1 MNRLYEFTPGLMTS
15 EVLISISMGR
25 DREIARIESILE
37 NASNGGGLSNPIF
50 IGPKGIG
57 KTHILNIIYRSI
69 AGDRKMNEKIA
80 LLAERFIPVLF
91 SEEEYVS
98 DITKFVLTIL
108 RYLPNSPG
116 GKSISIPSELTNP
129 TRITEKERM
138 AAVSFLKKFKEK
150 TGKFLLLFIDNIN
163 DIIGNFTRE
172 DQAALRDILM
182 TTDAVLII
190 GAAPTLFDAIIN
202 YNEPFY
208 NFFETIRLSDFSY
221 KETTEL
227 LNRFASIEANDELK
241 ETIKKSKS
249 KIKAIHELTGGNPR
263 LILTLIKIIDEGDVA
278 SAEDMLITLLD
289 KLSSYFR
296 ERMRDLAKQQMEIID
311 IMARAE
317 TLLTPTEI
325 AAAIQLPVNT
335 VNSQLA
341 RLEKNGYVKN
351 TTPKRKRTVFYDINE
366 RLFSLWRQMRVD
378 AGRKR
383 LSLIVRFYE
392 IWFSKEELQSYLDKT
407 LNDII
412 EKGISDECELDK
424 YIDMLYYY
432 KEALPEFKGID
443 EAYVALQKGNYKA
456 AIVMLEKKI
465 KNNHNDYLT
474 WYSLGLAYSIIGQHN
489 KAIDAYN
496 HSIEINSDDYSTW
509 YNLGLAYSKIGQYD
523 KAIDAYNHSI
533 KINPDDYSTWNN
545 LGFTYSKIGQYDKA
559 IDAFNHSIE
568 INSDDYITWNN
579 LGNAYYLTKEYEK
592 AIDAYNHSLDI
603 NTNRYIIWNNLGNAY
618 YKAGQYENAIIAYLH
633 SVKIKPDR
641 LDTLRNL
648 FILFD
653 LTFTNESIK
662 GNTANAT
669 DALQKM
675 LEVSSTTI
683 LKKEIQDFFVKSFT
697 KIAKSK
703 KYDFLRLSLD
713 AIKKAG
719 EDELYELLMPFDI
732 IVRFQE
738 TKNENVIERLK
749 PEVRTIVDAI
759 MKEIEMATETHAEA
773 MQATTRTSSR

>member
-37 NASNGGGLSNPIF
+37 NASSGGGLSNPIF

-80 LLAERFIPVLF
+80 PLAERFIPVLF

-116 GKSISIPSELTNP
+116 GKSISIPKELTYP
-129 TRITEKERM
+129 TRITEKEKA
-138 AAVSFLKKFKEK
+138 AAVSFLKTFKEK
-150 TGKFLLLFIDNIN
+150 TGKILLLFIDNIN

-172 DQAALRDILM
+172 DQSALRDILM

-202 YNEPFY
+202 YDEPFY

-227 LNRFASIEANDELK
+227 LNRFASIEGNDELK

-335 VNSQLA
+335 VNSQLT

-392 IWFSKEELQSYLDKT
+392 IWFSKEELQS
-407 LNDII
+407 
-412 EKGISDECELDK
+412 
-424 YIDMLYYY
+424 
-432 KEALPEFKGID
+432 
-443 EAYVALQKGNYKA
+443 
-456 AIVMLEKKI
+456 
-465 KNNHNDYLT
+465 
-474 WYSLGLAYSIIGQHN
+474 
-489 KAIDAYN
+489 
-496 HSIEINSDDYSTW
+496 
-509 YNLGLAYSKIGQYD
+509 
-523 KAIDAYNHSI
+523 
-533 KINPDDYSTWNN
+533 
-545 LGFTYSKIGQYDKA
+545 
-559 IDAFNHSIE
+559 
-568 INSDDYITWNN
+568 
-579 LGNAYYLTKEYEK
+579 
-592 AIDAYNHSLDI
+592 
-603 NTNRYIIWNNLGNAY
+603 
-618 YKAGQYENAIIAYLH
+618 
-633 SVKIKPDR
+633 R
-641 LDTLRNL
+641 LDDT
-648 FILFD
+648 FIDISNEYLLYLFD
-653 LTFTNESIK
+653 ITFIKETIK
-662 GNTANAT
+662 GNAANAH

-675 LEVSSTTI
+675 LQVLTI
-683 LKKEIQDFFVKSFT
+683 TSLKDEMHKFFIKSLAE
-697 KIAKSK
+697 IAKSK

-732 IVRFQE
+732 IVRFHE

-759 MKEIEMATETHAEA
+759 MKEIEMSTETNAEA